1 MKEKLSLHK
10 QRIIVAIC
18 VALMVINTQIQQTG
32 AWDDFLVCSSYHV
45 TEILLSII
53 ILSHYSLQD
62 LKSNSRVLLVYSIIG
77 AAVGIGYLI
86 YRLPNEYLFRIPS
99 VLCMVFGLFMTG
111 FCLVHTGLLYVCKK
125 KDLYINKPGFI
136 IWAILAFFMMI
147 SAGSYNL
154 FAIRFMICL
163 LAFYLTPRTSGQRT
177 EVFVGALDGLIIG
190 YVYEMEF
197 CFLFRPYDSLRYLG
211 NFSNPNHNCCF
222 LCFILAAV
230 FGRLFYAE
238 KNKEKKII
246 RMILF
251 SVMGMVLSCI
261 YMTASRSGFITLL
274 VIGILYLILYKSILH
289 RNAVKRFFI
298 VMLIFVVGL
307 PITYAAIRYL
317 PLTNPY
323 VKFYYFDNHNFH
335 TVHKENKTD
344 PANYVTF
351 GEMLS
356 TPLMRFNVLIPSADE
371 NDDVA
376 DTAVL
381 LPQNESCIVRDALS
395 ASAGTFVRSIDSSV
409 VSVLLTDSGI
419 GNTYDMEPLL
429 TDEEGQN
436 ALLVRKTI
444 YLWYIRHLT
453 LRGVPT
459 EEQGFQLNSEHWIQD
474 THDIFL
480 AYGMDYG
487 IPAMITFIVLLGYSV
502 FYCFKNA
509 LRKSDV
515 ICAAAVLLILVA
527 PLFGLFEY
535 AWGYGSISMNLL
547 YFSIGEAIV
556 RNSSSEMKKSV

>member
-10 QRIIVAIC
+10 QRIIAAIC
-18 VALMVINTQIQQTG
+18 VALMVVNTQIQQTG

-62 LKSNSRVLLVYSIIG
+62 LKSNSRALLVYSIIG
-77 AAVGIGYLI
+77 AVAGIGYLI

-99 VLCMVFGLFMTG
+99 VLCMVVGLFLMG

-125 KDLYINKPGFI
+125 TNLNINKPGFI
-136 IWAILAFFMMI
+136 IWVILAFFMMI

-154 FAIRFMICL
+154 FAIRFMLCL

-177 EVFVGALDGLIIG
+177 EVLVGSLDGLILG
-190 YVYEMEF
+190 YAYEMAF
-197 CFLFRPYDSLRYLG
+197 SFLFRPYDYLRYLG

-230 FGRLFYAE
+230 LGRLLYAE
-238 KNKEKKII
+238 KTNEKKIVKFV
-246 RMILF
+246 LF
-251 SVMGMVLSCI
+251 TVLGMVLSCI
-261 YMTASRSGFITLL
+261 YMTASRSGFITVF
-274 VIGILYLILYKSILH
+274 VIGVVYLIFH
-289 RNAVKRFFI
+289 RGLLWGKVVKRI
-298 VMLIFVVGL
+298 LAISLIFAVGL
-307 PITYAAIRYL
+307 PVTYTAVRYL

-335 TVHKENKTD
+335 TVHKENKQD
-344 PANYVTF
+344 PSNYVTF
-351 GEMLS
+351 DEMLF
-356 TPLMRFNVLIPSADE
+356 TPFMRFNLLRTSSDS
-371 NDDVA
+371 NDDVT
-376 DTAVL
+376 DIVFFM
-381 LPQNESCIVRDALS
+381 PQNESCVIKGVLS
-395 ASAGTFVRSIDSSV
+395 AAAGTLIRSIDISL
-409 VSVLLTDSGI
+409 VSVLVSDSDDARI
-419 GNTYDMEPLL
+419 YDTEPLL
-429 TDEEGQN
+429 TDEEGQDP
-436 ALLVRKTI
+436 LLVRKTI
-444 YLWYIRHLT
+444 YKWYFQHLT
-453 LRGVPT
+453 MRGVPT

-487 IPAMITFIVLLGYSV
+487 IPAMITFIVLLVYSV
-502 FYCFKNA
+502 FYCFMNA

-535 AWGYGSISMNLL
+535 AWGYGSISMNIL